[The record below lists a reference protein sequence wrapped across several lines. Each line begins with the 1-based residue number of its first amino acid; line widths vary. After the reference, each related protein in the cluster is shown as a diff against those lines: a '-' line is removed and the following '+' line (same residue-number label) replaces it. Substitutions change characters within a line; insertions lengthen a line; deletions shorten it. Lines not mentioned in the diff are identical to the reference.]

1 MTRRWSGP
9 ALVAAVFALD
19 RVTKVWIERT
29 LELWSTRPVVPG
41 FFDLVHSQNRGM
53 AFGLL
58 NDGATDV
65 TRWLLIAVSLGVL
78 AFLVYSTA
86 RAWRDPKSA
95 LPIPMFLIL
104 GGALGNLYDRA
115 VQGYVTDFADFYV
128 GTWHWPA
135 FNVADSAIT
144 VGAIWML
151 LQVSKGK

>member
-1 MTRRWSGP
+1 MNARWFGP
-9 ALVAAVFALD
+9 AIAAAVFALD
-19 RVTKVWIERT
+19 RVTKVWIERN
-29 LELWSTRPVVPG
+29 LELWSARPVIPG

-58 NDGATDV
+58 NDGANEW

-78 AFLVYSTA
+78 GFLVYSAA

-95 LPIPMFLIL
+95 LPMPLFLIL

-115 VQGYVTDFADFYV
+115 LRGYVTDFADFYI
-128 GTWHWPA
+128 GGWHWPA

-144 VGAIWML
+144 VGAVWML
-151 LQVSKGK
+151 LQVSRTK